1 MTFMRRFAILSLLM
15 VLMSALGLHASGD
28 RDKWFKELRQ
38 YKKEFI
44 IKELELSK
52 EQQTKFFPVYYEMT
66 RKIMKL
72 NDDTRALEKK
82 IDTNKGAVS
91 DIEYEKA
98 AEALLELKAKEAK
111 IEAEYYP
118 KFKQILTPKQMYKLP
133 KAEKKFTRQLMKHH
147 NKAKT
152 VKKAPKTAFTLCDDC
167 NA

>member
-15 VLMSALGLHASGD
+15 VMLSAISLHATED

-52 EQQTKFFPVYYEMT
+52 DQQAKFFPLYYEMT

-82 IDTNKGAVS
+82 IDSSKGAVS
-91 DIEYEKA
+91 DVEYEKG

-111 IEAEYYP
+111 IETEYYQ
-118 KFKQILTPKQMYKLP
+118 KFKQVLTPKQMYKLP
-133 KAEKKFTRQLMKHH
+133 KAEKKFTRQLMRHH
-147 NKAKT
+147 NKAKSE
-152 VKKAPKTAFTLCDDC
+152 KKTPKTAFTPCVDN